1 MKMMIWRI
9 ILVLMFGV
17 GGLLF
22 IYGLT
27 DLHNG
32 LNGSVSIAGTG
43 VGYAGGFTWSRVG
56 RYFMCAG
63 IFMMSIP
70 VAVRFTRQNLN

>member
-1 MKMMIWRI
+1 MKMTIWRI
-9 ILVLMFGV
+9 FMVLMFGV
-17 GGLLF
+17 GCLLF
-22 IYGLT
+22 MYGLT
-27 DLHNG
+27 DLHTG

-43 VGYAGGFTWSRVG
+43 VGYAGGFAWTRVG

-70 VAVRFTRQNLN
+70 IAVRFTQ